1 MTDGNVIITGEQATQ
16 PTGATTTAL
25 STEHSAPAP
34 TAVTTAGFPLFAYS
48 MMISCI
54 SNCWI
59 T

>member
-1 MTDGNVIITGEQATQ
+1 MADGNIIIAGEQATQ
-16 PTGATTTAL
+16 STGATTTES

-34 TAVTTAGFPLFAYS
+34 TAVTTGVPLYVYS

-54 SNCWI
+54 CNYWI